1 MSVTL
6 EEWLEMDQSQLELV
20 CVYRDRVYYTER
32 RQDQE
37 KWNSGT
43 ADPQRSKK

>member
-1 MSVTL
+1 MQDIMSVTVA
-6 EEWLEMDQSQLELV
+6 EWLEMDQSQLELV
-20 CVYRDRVYYTER
+20 CVYRDRVYYT
-32 RQDQE
+32 DQE